1 MNKEFR
7 KEDEQYMRKAIT
19 CAQQAF
25 SKGEV
30 PIGAVLVA
38 DGGAN
43 RTNGTAKVLASTYNL
58 VETLCDATAHAEMQ
72 AITAG
77 ASELGSKY
85 LQDCTLYV
93 TIEPCPMCAAAC
105 RWSQIGRVVWG
116 ADDPKGGYRRYSET
130 LMHPKTVIQNGVLA
144 EECAELMKK
153 FFSELRN

>member
-1 MNKEFR
+1 MNNDILFMK
-7 KEDEQYMRKAIT
+7 KAIMQAK
-19 CAQQAF
+19 CAER
-25 SKGEV
+25 KTEV
-30 PIGAVLVA
+30 PVGAVIVK
-38 DGGAN
+38 DGKIISRG
-43 RTNGTAKVLASTYNL
+43 YNQR
-58 VETLCDATAHAEMQ
+58 EFSPDATAHAEMQ

-77 ASELGSKY
+77 AAELGSKY

>member
-43 RTNGTAKVLASTYNL
+43 RTNGTAKVLALTYNL

-72 AITAG
+72 AITA
-77 ASELGSKY
+77 AANYLGGKY
-85 LQDCTLYV
+85 LIDCTLYV
-93 TIEPCPMCAAAC
+93 TIEPCQMCAGALY
-105 RWSQIGRVVWG
+105 WSQISKVVFG
-116 ADDPKGGYRRYSET
+116 AGDNKRGFSSMGAK
-130 LMHPKTVIQNGVLA
+130 LHPKTEVVQGVL
-144 EECAELMKK
+144 ESECAELMQR
-153 FFSELRN
+153 FFAQKR